1 MRVLLVILGIIG
13 GLAGLYCAGSGF
25 VTYRA
30 VDSEGFITSD
40 TATVVSSTLAITA
53 AAAEIETQSEN
64 LSSGTALIRVRAER
78 EDGGPVFV
86 GIGRA
91 DLVQAYLLGSRY
103 EALTE
108 IEFNPF
114 QFNARTVPGRSTSEL
129 LAEPESRGDVW
140 VASSVGEGLQEAS
153 YSVVKDEDGEVVPHT
168 VVIMNAQPEAG
179 IAVEAELAVKYP
191 RLRGTG
197 IAFMVVGG
205 FVTLIALAMI
215 VIAFRIGPKDED
227 AEEAPPR
234 PDQEPPLFG
243 P

>member
-1 MRVLLVILGIIG
+1 MRALIVIFGAIA

-78 EDGGPVFV
+78 EDGGAVFV

-103 EALTE
+103 EALTDLQ
-108 IEFNPF
+108 FNPF
-114 QFNARTVPGRSTSEL
+114 EYNARTVPGRSTDEL
-129 LAEPESRGDVW
+129 LAPPESRGDVW
-140 VASSVGEGLQEAS
+140 VASSAGNGLQETS
-153 YSVVKDEDGEVVPHT
+153 YSVVKGEDGEVVPHT
-168 VVIMNAQPEAG
+168 VVIMNAEPAAG

-197 IAFMVVGG
+197 IAFMIIGTVLLVVGSLMVYLG
-205 FVTLIALAMI
+205 V
-215 VIAFRIGPKDED
+215 RGGGGDED
-227 AEEAPPR
+227 EAPPEPR
-234 PDQEPPLFG
+234 PEEEPPLFG
-243 P
+243 